1 MNIDNLKKKIL
12 YRSEHRETKEMDLL
26 LSNFVKKYI
35 NSLNESELCELELL
49 LNIDDE
55 VLYKWYLN
63 NERTTLIP
71 ENSITKK
78 LKEFKFISSCF
89 NPNYF
94 SFKKIISLNSYYF

>member
-12 YRSEHRETKEMDLL
+12 YRSEHRGTKEMDLI

-35 NSLNESELCELELL
+35 NFLNERELCELELL

-63 NERTTLIP
+63 NEKTTSIP

-78 LKEFKFISSCF
+78 LKEFKLQ
-89 NPNYF
+89 NYGGEGG
-94 SFKKIISLNSYYF
+94 IRTHE

>member
-1 MNIDNLKKKIL
+1 MRNIDILKKKIL
-12 YRSEHRETKEMDLL
+12 YRSEHRGTKEMDLL
-26 LSNFVKKYI
+26 LSNFVRKYV
-35 NSLNESELCELELL
+35 NFLNEKELCELESL

-78 LKEFKFISSCF
+78 LKEFKLLDYGGKGGIRTHE
-89 NPNYF
+89 
-94 SFKKIISLNSYYF
+94 

>member
-12 YRSEHRETKEMDLL
+12 YRSEHRGTKEMDLL
-26 LSNFVKKYI
+26 LSNFVKKYV
-35 NSLNESELCELELL
+35 NSLNERELCELESL

-63 NERTTLIP
+63 NKKTTSIP

-78 LKEFKFISSCF
+78 LKEFKLQ
-89 NPNYF
+89 NYGGEGG
-94 SFKKIISLNSYYF
+94 IRTHE

>member
-12 YRSEHRETKEMDLL
+12 YRSEHRGTKEMDLL

-35 NSLNESELCELELL
+35 NSLNECELCELELL

-63 NERTTLIP
+63 NEKTTSIP

-78 LKEFKFISSCF
+78 LKEFKLQ
-89 NPNYF
+89 NYGGEGG
-94 SFKKIISLNSYYF
+94 IRTHE

>member
-12 YRSEHRETKEMDLL
+12 YRSEHRGTKEMDLL
-26 LSNFVKKYI
+26 LGNFVKKYI

-78 LKEFKFISSCF
+78 LKEFKLQDYGGEGGIRTHE
-89 NPNYF
+89 
-94 SFKKIISLNSYYF
+94 